1 MTVGERDLDNWVRFD
16 EGPNRTW
23 GQDREAM
30 AKGHFSG
37 FTGCI
42 VDEDLVIQASQ
53 GVIQDRTKEHLCSS
67 DVGIGRLRR
76 RLLDE
81 IAAWQNG
88 LLAIDGADPRQ
99 GAPAR
104 HDHRRREVLAR
115 TGVVN
120 GLRDAL
126 AAQFVRIGYVAV
138 NVRDVELSRAF
149 YEAVTPMRVVA
160 RTQAP
165 LQPFTLL
172 GRGAGQF
179 RWLPARRRQRR
190 RSDHAAPD
198 RMEGTEAARHGQPDL
213 LSRRLGQDRL

>member
-30 AKGHFSG
+30 AQGHFSG

-88 LLAIDGADPRQ
+88 LLAIDGSIPDKVRPLDTITDAEKPW
-99 GAPAR
+99 
-104 HDHRRREVLAR
+104 RELV
-115 TGVVN
+115 
-120 GLRDAL
+120 
-126 AAQFVRIGYVAV
+126 
-138 NVRDVELSRAF
+138 
-149 YEAVTPMRVVA
+149 
-160 RTQAP
+160 
-165 LQPFTLL
+165 
-172 GRGAGQF
+172 
-179 RWLPARRRQRR
+179 
-190 RSDHAAPD
+190 
-198 RMEGTEAARHGQPDL
+198 
-213 LSRRLGQDRL
+213 